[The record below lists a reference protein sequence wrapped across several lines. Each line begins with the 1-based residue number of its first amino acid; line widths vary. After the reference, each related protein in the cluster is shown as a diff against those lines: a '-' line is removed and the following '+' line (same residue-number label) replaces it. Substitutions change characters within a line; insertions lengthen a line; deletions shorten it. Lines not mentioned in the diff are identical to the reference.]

1 MPNWKKVIV
10 SGSDAILS
18 NITASNISAS
28 GHISA
33 SNFIGD
39 GSGLTN
45 LPPATAFPF
54 TGDAEITGSLTVS
67 GSGNSSIFIVDGR
80 SFFKD
85 QVTFGNS
92 TADSVSFTS
101 RISSNF
107 LSTGLNSERL
117 GTQSEPWFGATI
129 TSITSSNISS
139 SGDLFFS
146 ASSNSDTG
154 FKTLVIDT
162 STGQVYHTG
171 SYPAGSST
179 GDSEWFDG
187 GTFITSSKDVEITG
201 SLKVNGDITA
211 AVTNTSRLGIILK
224 PSTGTIG
231 ATQFAKIQDS
241 NGNDIITRQQGTVN
255 RPHELWIGRNT
266 GYAGDNNIIINGP
279 GNPGSPSFNQTDL
292 GVTSLWVWQG
302 ANTYGQYITG
312 RTQDNTSTALLVRNW
327 NGSSGVPNYE
337 TYFQL
342 RNDKF
347 VLISGSLELTG
358 SANISNDIT
367 ASGDI
372 LIEGGGLS
380 IKNDGAQS
388 YARFYCESNNFH
400 YTEVK
405 AQPHSLFSG
414 NPIMLLPAYDFDF
427 AKPKF
432 IPSITASADISSSGD
447 IFFNPA
453 NATTGTSVLTID
465 PTTGKVFRTGSYSA
479 GGGSSP
485 AFPFTGDAEITGS
498 LTISGSSASSILIV
512 DGKTFFKGQV
522 SVGNSPGDSIDF
534 TSRVTSD
541 FIASGNNDETLG
553 TRSKPWYGATITSI
567 TGSNISA
574 SGDLHAGLVDNN
586 DTGFRV
592 VVVDTETGK
601 FYRTGS
607 YAGGG
612 GGSGENYD
620 LNATTAISSTTAA
633 NLNLTSTSGT
643 DDSVVK
649 IEAGPNITINRN
661 SATEIAISG
670 SGGGGTDVNTATKI
684 FVWYNTIT

>member
-10 SGSDAILS
+10 SGSDAMLG
-18 NITASNISAS
+18 NITASNISSSGELYFSSSLDSNTNYKTVVVDTSTGKLFHTGSYSSGGGGSTPTLQQVTNQGAS
-28 GHISA
+28 T
-33 SNFIGD
+33 
-39 GSGLTN
+39 TN
-45 LPPATAFPF
+45 NV
-54 TGDAEITGSLTVS
+54 EITGSLFVKGNENVQTFNPNS
-67 GSGNSSIFIVDGR
+67 TTALEIDSTDGSTNDAILIRDNGFERARIGLAMNGDEGFIALQNNSGPSIQFRSDNGEPNFIKPKLHLGGSGVANEQLQI
-80 SFFKD
+80 
-85 QVTFGNS
+85 TGN
-92 TADSVSFTS
+92 A
-101 RISSNF
+101 
-107 LSTGLNSERL
+107 
-117 GTQSEPWFGATI
+117 
-129 TSITSSNISS
+129 
-139 SGDLFFS
+139 
-146 ASSNSDTG
+146 
-154 FKTLVIDT
+154 
-162 STGQVYHTG
+162 
-171 SYPAGSST
+171 
-179 GDSEWFDG
+179 
-187 GTFITSSKDVEITG
+187 EITG

-224 PSTGTIG
+224 PSTGTTG

-241 NGNDIITRQQGTVN
+241 NGNDIITRQQGTVHQ
-255 RPHELWIGRNT
+255 PHELWIGRNT
-266 GYAGDNNIIINGP
+266 GYQGDNNIIINGP
-279 GNPGSPSFNQTDL
+279 GNVGTPSFNQTDL

-432 IPSITASADISSSGD
+432 VPSITASADISSSGD

>member
-10 SGSDAILS
+10 SGSDAMLG
-18 NITASNISAS
+18 NITASNISSSGELYFSSSLDSNTNYKTVVVDTSTGKLFHTGSYSSGGGGSTPTLQQVTNQGAS
-28 GHISA
+28 T
-33 SNFIGD
+33 
-39 GSGLTN
+39 TN
-45 LPPATAFPF
+45 NV
-54 TGDAEITGSLTVS
+54 EITGSLFIKGNENVQTFNPNS
-67 GSGNSSIFIVDGR
+67 TTALEIDSTDGSTNDAILIRDNGSERARIGLAMNGDEGFIALQNNSGPSIQFRSDNGEPNFIKPKLHLGGSGVANEQLQI
-80 SFFKD
+80 
-85 QVTFGNS
+85 TGN
-92 TADSVSFTS
+92 A
-101 RISSNF
+101 
-107 LSTGLNSERL
+107 
-117 GTQSEPWFGATI
+117 
-129 TSITSSNISS
+129 
-139 SGDLFFS
+139 
-146 ASSNSDTG
+146 
-154 FKTLVIDT
+154 
-162 STGQVYHTG
+162 
-171 SYPAGSST
+171 
-179 GDSEWFDG
+179 
-187 GTFITSSKDVEITG
+187 EITG
-201 SLKVNGDITA
+201 SLKVT
-211 AVTNTSRLGIILK
+211 
-224 PSTGTIG
+224 
-231 ATQFAKIQDS
+231 
-241 NGNDIITRQQGTVN
+241 
-255 RPHELWIGRNT
+255 
-266 GYAGDNNIIINGP
+266 
-279 GNPGSPSFNQTDL
+279 
-292 GVTSLWVWQG
+292 
-302 ANTYGQYITG
+302 
-312 RTQDNTSTALLVRNW
+312 
-327 NGSSGVPNYE
+327 
-337 TYFQL
+337 
-342 RNDKF
+342 
-347 VLISGSLELTG
+347 
-358 SANISNDIT
+358 NDIT

-388 YARFYCESNNFH
+388 YARFYCESTNQH

-427 AKPKF
+427 SKPKF
-432 IPSITASADISSSGD
+432 VPSITASADISSSGD

-553 TRSKPWYGATITSI
+553 TRTKPWYGATITSI

-661 SATEIAISG
+661 SANEIAISG
-670 SGGGGTDVNTATKI
+670 SGGGGTDVNAATKI